1 VRPTEAHR
9 ERAAWA
15 AVTIGGVLL
24 AFAPAV
30 LGGRTLAHRDT
41 DQLYAP
47 VRTLV
52 VEALRGGRL
61 PLWNP
66 HEGTGI
72 PLFAQGLHS
81 VLHPISLAGAALA
94 PASMDFLVLAYLVA
108 AALGAF
114 VLAQTLGASG
124 VASAGAGLAFA
135 LSGFSASMTGNL
147 VFLAGLAT
155 LPWLLAAART
165 AGAGARWGPL
175 ATALATACAF
185 LSGDAQTALVGLAL
199 GILLAVD
206 AGGARGAA
214 RALAGMGAGILLAGV
229 QILPTG
235 ALLALTFRGVG
246 LEPWETTKWPLEP
259 GRLLEWIVPGLF
271 RGPPAQIPAGASGEP
286 LEMAFAESVYLGV
299 PLLLAATLGA
309 LRRSRTA
316 ILLAIASIVLLWL
329 ALGHRLGARQLLE
342 WVPIWSRFRYA
353 EKLMAPL
360 TLCACAIG
368 ALGVDAFATRPLGK
382 GWTRALAAAAAIA
395 GAALLALLLAPAG
408 TRALAV
414 RLVGDAGPF
423 YRGTLAAGLPH
434 LAAALLALL
443 AVDRL
448 RRERPRASALALLVA
463 LAPAAAVYHGA
474 HLGSPEARR
483 FVTPLRLASDSP
495 TPRVAHSAERIFYT
509 GDPRDF
515 VEEFARHF
523 PALLVPASNV
533 AFKVDTF
540 VPCGAFK
547 PLRLA
552 ILTRSFGPRWA
563 QLARRFGLTHVVAPF
578 PHADAQRESVA
589 IAAEGGR
596 LVQRDETVG
605 FELWEV
611 PHRPWAFFPE
621 RAFAAAL
628 PEAAH
633 GALLSLMV
641 QGDDGTVVVEAEEAP
656 PTAPG
661 RVLAV
666 ERGTGSLRIDAETLG
681 PALLVVQDA
690 FWPGWRAAIDG
701 QPVEILAADFLV
713 RAVRWPGGRHRLE
726 MTYDPPE
733 VRTGL
738 ALSAAGGLLALVLAA
753 IALRRGT
760 VTR

>member
-1 VRPTEAHR
+1 V
-9 ERAAWA
+9 AA
-15 AVTIGGVLL
+15 TIAGVLM

-30 LGGRTLAHRDT
+30 AGIRTLAHRDT

-47 VRTLV
+47 VRTLI
-52 VEALRGGRL
+52 VEELRAGRL

-66 HEGTGI
+66 HEGAGI

-81 VLHPISLAGAALA
+81 VLHPISLAGAVLA
-94 PASMDFLVLAYLVA
+94 PSSVDFLILSYLVA

-114 VLAQTLGASG
+114 VLARGLPASPP
-124 VASAGAGLAFA
+124 AAAGAGLAFA

-155 LPWLLAAART
+155 LPWLLAAARA
-165 AGAGARWGPL
+165 AGAGARWGPVG
-175 ATALATACAF
+175 AALATACAF
-185 LSGDAQTALVGLAL
+185 LSGDAQTALVGLPL
-199 GILLAVD
+199 GILLAGD
-206 AGGARGAA
+206 AGGRRGAA
-214 RALAGMGAGILLAGV
+214 RALAGTVTGILLACV
-229 QILPTG
+229 QIAPTS

-286 LEMAFAESVYLGV
+286 LEIVFAESVYLGA
-299 PLLLAATLGA
+299 PLLVAAALGA

-316 ILLAIASIVLLWL
+316 VLLSIVSIVLLWL

-360 TLCACAIG
+360 TLCACALG
-368 ALGVDAFATRPLGK
+368 ALGADAFATRRLGN
-382 GWTRALAAAAAIA
+382 GWVRALGVAAAVACT
-395 GAALLALLLAPAG
+395 ALVILLLAAES
-408 TRALAV
+408 TRSLAV
-414 RLVGDAGPF
+414 RILGDPGSF

-434 LAAALLALL
+434 LVVAVAALL

-448 RRERPRASALALLVA
+448 ARGHWRTPALALLVA
-463 LAPAAAVYHGA
+463 LAPAAAVYRGA

-495 TPRVAHSAERIFYT
+495 TPRVAHPAERIFYT

-523 PALLVPASNV
+523 ATLLVPASNV

-552 ILTRSFGPRWA
+552 ILTGSFGSRWP
-563 QLARRFGLTHVVAPF
+563 QLARRFGVTHVAAPF
-578 PHADAQRESVA
+578 PHAGAQRASVA
-589 IAAEGGR
+589 LAAEGGR
-596 LVQRDETVG
+596 LVQRDEAVG
-605 FELWEV
+605 YELWEV
-611 PHRPWAFFPE
+611 PHRPWAFFTA
-621 RAFAAAL
+621 RAVAAAV
-628 PEAAH
+628 PEEAH
-633 GALLSLMV
+633 GAVLSLMV
-641 QGDDGTVVVEAEEAP
+641 RGDEATVVVEAEEAP
-656 PTAPG
+656 LTAPG
-661 RVLAV
+661 RVLAA
-666 ERGTGSLRIDAETLG
+666 ERGTGSIRIEAESLG

-690 FWPGWRAAIDG
+690 FWPGWRATIDG
-701 QPVEILAADFLV
+701 QPAEILAADFLV
-713 RAVRWPGGRHRLE
+713 RAVRWPAGRHRLE

-733 VRTGL
+733 LRLGL
-738 ALSAAGGLLALVLAA
+738 ALSAAGAVLLLLLAALAW
-753 IALRRGT
+753 RRPPP
-760 VTR
+760 VP